1 MKVLVIED
9 NQDIAAS
16 IRDYLENSN
25 YSVDI
30 ASDGMTGLNLAI
42 TQDYCVIIL
51 DLGLPDIDGIDIC
64 YRIRHDAHRT
74 VPVLMLTA
82 RDLLENKL
90 EGFESGADDYL
101 VKPFS
106 LKELAAR
113 IKVLSERVG
122 RLPHARLQIGDLT
135 LDVNTHEVCRA
146 NKRIELSPS
155 LFRLLMY
162 LMQNPHRVIAREELE
177 RAVWQDNP
185 PGSDALRTHLF
196 NLRQLVDRP
205 FDQPLL
211 HTIRGFGF
219 MITDRNAEN

>member
-16 IRDYLENSN
+16 IRDYLETLH
-25 YSVDI
+25 YAVDV
-30 ASDGMTGLNLAI
+30 ARDGMTGLNLAI
-42 TQDYCVIIL
+42 SYAYSVIIL
-51 DLGLPDIDGIDIC
+51 DLGLPDIDGVDIC
-64 YRIRHDAHRT
+64 HRLRHDAHQP

-82 RDLLENKL
+82 RDSLESKL

-113 IKVLSERVG
+113 IKVLSERIG
-122 RLPHARLQIGDLT
+122 HRPEPRMQIADLT
-135 LDVNTHEVCRA
+135 LDVTTHEVSRA
-146 NKRIELSPS
+146 GKRMDLSPS
-155 LFRLLMY
+155 LFRILMY
-162 LMQNPHRVIAREELE
+162 LMRNPHRVIAKEELE
-177 RAVWQDNP
+177 YAVWQNHP

-205 FDQPLL
+205 FNQPLL
-211 HTIRGFGF
+211 HTVRGFGV
-219 MITDRNAEN
+219 MISDRNAED

>member
-16 IRDYLENSN
+16 IRDYLENLN

-42 TQDYCVIIL
+42 AKDYCVIIL

-64 YRIRHDAHRT
+64 YRIRHDARRS

-82 RDLLENKL
+82 RGLLENKL
-90 EGFESGADDYL
+90 QGFESGADDYL
-101 VKPFS
+101 VKPFA

-113 IKVLSERVG
+113 IKVLSERIG
-122 RLPHARLQIGDLT
+122 RVPDSRLQIGDLT
-135 LDVNTHEVCRA
+135 LDASTHEVYRA
-146 NKRIELSPS
+146 GKRIELSSS

-162 LMQNPHRVIAREELE
+162 LMQNPHRVITREELE
-177 RAVWQDNP
+177 RVVWQDHRP
-185 PGSDALRTHLF
+185 DSDVLRTHLF
-196 NLRQLVDRP
+196 NLRQLIDRP

-211 HTIRGFGF
+211 HTVRGFGF
-219 MITDRNAEN
+219 KITDRNAED

>member
-42 TQDYCVIIL
+42 ARDYCVIIL
-51 DLGLPDIDGIDIC
+51 DLGLPDIDGVDIC
-64 YRIRHDAHRT
+64 HRIRHDAQHS

-82 RDLLENKL
+82 RSSLENKL

-113 IKVLSERVG
+113 IKVLSERIG
-122 RLPHARLQIGDLT
+122 RAPDPRLQIADLT
-135 LDVNTHEVCRA
+135 LNANTHEVYRA
-146 NKRIELSPS
+146 GKRIELTPS

-162 LMQNPHRVIAREELE
+162 LMRNPHRVITREELLN
-177 RAVWQDNP
+177 AVWQNNP
-185 PGSDALRTHLF
+185 PDSDALRTHLF

-205 FDQPLL
+205 FDRPLL
-211 HTIRGFGF
+211 HTVRGFGF
-219 MITDRNAEN
+219 MLTDRNAKD